1 MRLTPQSFARLS
13 MLGLLTLG
21 FSAWVIAAAPPTK
34 PAATKKKTSARRTPA
49 RRPVAKRTVR
59 RPTAAQLAQMARARS
74 VAHEEI
80 SGQLENRS
88 ASVVEGATAL
98 VPFFEQLRRLELQ
111 QAEGPLRIIH
121 FGDSH
126 TAADEW
132 TNTLRGA
139 FQMRFGDGGAG
150 FVSAGRATYRR
161 LDLRTTNTAGW
172 HLQGNM
178 SQSSDGR
185 HGIAGASLT
194 AQRPGEVVTLSPA
207 SKQFEVQF
215 LRQPGGGALTLFADG
230 QPLQT
235 ISTDGPDGWAFVEQ
249 PVNEASRVDVE
260 TSDDA
265 PVRLFGFVSEKG
277 RGVTYEQLGIN
288 GAQANIFDG
297 WDAKLWMPQLA
308 RRSPA
313 LIVLAYGTNDA
324 GNRDYTLVSYKA
336 MFAGVL
342 AKLRQASPAASIL
355 VLGPPDRMYR
365 SRYTMA
371 PFPRLEMIA
380 QAQREAAL
388 ENGCAFWDLRERMGG
403 AGAMRRWVTAGA
415 AQGDYVHF
423 TAAGYRLIGATL
435 FNDLMDQYATFV
447 RVRDRVFTATEN
459 GKTEEN
465 SKTRADGGQA
475 QRLP

>member
-1 MRLTPQSFARLS
+1 
-13 MLGLLTLG
+13 
-21 FSAWVIAAAPPTK
+21 
-34 PAATKKKTSARRTPA
+34 
-49 RRPVAKRTVR
+49 
-59 RPTAAQLAQMARARS
+59 

-80 SGQLENRS
+80 SERLENRP
-88 ASVVEGATAL
+88 ASVVEGATGL
-98 VPFFEQLRRLELQ
+98 IPFFEQLHRVERNE
-111 QAEGPLRIIH
+111 AAGPLRIVQ

-132 TNTLRGA
+132 TNTLRAA
-139 FQMRFGDGGAG
+139 FQLRFGDGGAG

-161 LDLRTTNTAGW
+161 LDLRTTNSAGW
-172 HLQGNM
+172 QLQGNM

-185 HGIAGASLT
+185 HGMAGASLS
-194 AQRPGEVVTLSPA
+194 AQRPGEIVTLSPA
-207 SKQFEVQF
+207 AAQVEVQF
-215 LRQPGGGALTLFADG
+215 LRQPGGGGLTIYADG
-230 QPLQT
+230 KPLQS
-235 ISTDGPDGWAFVEQ
+235 ISTDGPAGFAFAEQMVGEANRVE
-249 PVNEASRVDVE
+249 VE

-265 PVRLFGFVSEKG
+265 PVRLFGFVSEKS

-288 GAQANIFDG
+288 GAQANIFEG
-297 WDAKLWMPQLA
+297 WDSNLWVPQLA
-308 RRSPA
+308 RRSPG

-324 GNRDYTLVSYKA
+324 GNRDYTLTSYKA

-342 AKLRQASPAASIL
+342 AKLRQAAPTASIL

-365 SRYTMA
+365 SRYTLA

-380 QAQREAAL
+380 QAQREAAI
-388 ENGCAFWDLRERMGG
+388 EMGCAFWDLRTRMGG
-403 AGAMRRWVTAGA
+403 AGAMKRWVTAGA

-435 FNDLMDQYATFV
+435 FNDLMEQYATFV

-459 GKTEEN
+459 GKTAEN
-465 SKTRADGGQA
+465 PQDRSDGSQA

>member
-1 MRLTPQSFARLS
+1 MRLTLQSFAPLAFVTAAL
-13 MLGLLTLG
+13 LGL
-21 FSAWVIAAAPPTK
+21 
-34 PAATKKKTSARRTPA
+34 AATPPAKAPAKSTAKKKTAA
-49 RRPVAKRTVR
+49 RRPVRRTPVR
-59 RPTAAQLAQMARARS
+59 RPSAAEVARMAQART

-80 SGQLENRS
+80 EERLERRS
-88 ASVVEGATAL
+88 DSVVEGSAAL
-98 VPFFEQLRRLELQ
+98 VPFFEQLRRLEQ
-111 QAEGPLRIIH
+111 NASEAPLRIVQ

-132 TNTLRGA
+132 THTLRSA
-139 FQMRFGDGGAG
+139 FQLRFGDGGAG

-161 LDLRTTNTAGW
+161 LDLRTTNSAGW
-172 HLQGNM
+172 TLQGNM

-185 HGIAGASLT
+185 HGMAGASLS
-194 AQRPGEVVTLSPA
+194 AARPREVVTLSPA
-207 SKQFEVQF
+207 AKQFEVQF
-215 LRQPGGGALTLFADG
+215 LRQPGGGGLTLYADG
-230 QPLQT
+230 QPLRT
-235 ISTDGPDGWAFVEQ
+235 ISTDGPEGWAYVEQ
-249 PVNEASRVDVE
+249 ELGEATRVDVE

-277 RGVTYEQLGIN
+277 RGVVYEQLGIN
-288 GAQANIFDG
+288 GAQANIFEG
-297 WDAKLWMPQLA
+297 WDANLWMPQLS

-324 GNRDYTLVSYKA
+324 GNKDYTFVSYKA

-342 AKLRQASPAASIL
+342 AKLRKAAPASSIL

-365 SRYTMA
+365 SRYALA

-380 QAQREAAL
+380 QAQREAAI
-388 ENGCAFWDLRERMGG
+388 EQGCAFWDLRARMGG
-403 AGAMRRWVTAGA
+403 AGAMQRWVTAGA

-423 TAAGYRLIGATL
+423 TAPGYRLIGATL
-435 FNDLMDQYATFV
+435 FNDLMEQYATFV

-459 GKTEEN
+459 GKTTEN
-465 SKTRADGGQA
+465 PQDRSDGSQA